1 VIKGVVVDPIATTLD
16 AFLDGRVEAVQPAS
30 GYHRSGLEAV
40 LLGAAID
47 DDVTGTIVD
56 LGAGAGVAGFCAAAR
71 CPNANVLLA
80 ERDTKMVGCSREALS
95 LPANRGFSERVTVS
109 NVDIVSPES
118 MRAAAGLRREM
129 AQIVLTNPPFHRVD
143 TVRSSPTVPRA
154 DAHVLSADLDVWLRV
169 AASALAADG
178 LVIVAMIA
186 SALPELLAAMGSRFG
201 AATILPLHPRPT
213 APASRLLVRATKGS
227 RAGVELLP
235 GLVLHPAEG
244 SAFTDPLKQV
254 LRDGASIADIHSPWS
269 RRAARRLEQG

>member
-1 VIKGVVVDPIATTLD
+1 MTNGEIVDPIATTMD

-47 DDVTGTIVD
+47 VNVSGTIVD

-80 ERDTKMVGCSREALS
+80 ERDTTMVGCSREALS

-118 MRAAAGLRREM
+118 TRAAAGLRREM
-129 AQIVLTNPPFHRVD
+129 AQIVLTNPPFHRAD
-143 TVRSSPTVPRA
+143 TVRSSPAIPRA

-169 AASALAADG
+169 TASTLVAG
-178 LVIVAMIA
+178 GMVIVAMIA
-186 SALPELLAAMGSRFG
+186 SALPELLAAIGNRFG
-201 AATILPLHPRPT
+201 AATILPLHPRPA
-213 APASRLLVRATKGS
+213 APASRLLMRATKGS
-227 RAGVELLP
+227 KAGVELLP

-244 SAFTDPLKQV
+244 SAFTEPLKKV
-254 LRDGASIADIHSPWS
+254 LRDGASIADIHSPWG
-269 RRAARRLEQG
+269 R